1 MTRSHRIALDP
12 TDVQATAMARTAGYA
27 RVAWNWG
34 VAETRRAL
42 DAKERGA
49 TAHQRFRPV
58 FNAVKYDLFPW
69 CREQSQNA
77 AKNALINLGRA
88 WARFWEDRDKP
99 DGTRKVRRPRF
110 HGRRKCS
117 YQADNGSGTVE
128 TDGARIR
135 LPGVGWVRLCETP
148 RYGGPILK
156 CVVKRVAGRWYAVP
170 VFELP
175 DPAPRTEGPV
185 VSIDA
190 GSRKLATTFDGETI
204 VEYENPRALE
214 RAAKRL
220 RSLDKAIAR
229 SKNTHGRTKYSARR
243 NAKYARRARA
253 HARIAHIRADVH
265 KKTAA
270 AIFRNAGAVIIENLN
285 VDGMMRNR
293 RSSKALADA
302 AMGAFLATVR
312 STAERVGAP
321 VVDVDRFYPSSKTCS
336 ACGTVNADLGSEERW
351 RCPSCGV
358 MHDRD
363 WNAARNLYRQGLP
376 VAIQTWRT
384 CKSAGSAA
392 GPGEASTG
400 QLIRADS
407 ARSG

>member
-1 MTRSHRIALDP
+1 
-12 TDVQATAMARTAGYA
+12 MARTAGYA

-58 FNAVKYDLFPW
+58 FNVVKYDLFPW
-69 CREQSQNA
+69 CREQSQIA
-77 AKNALINLGRA
+77 AKNALINLGSA
-88 WARFWEDRDKP
+88 WGRFWEDRKKP
-99 DGTRKVRRPRF
+99 GSGPKVKRPRF

-117 YQADNGSGTVE
+117 YQADNGVGTVE

-135 LPGVGWVRLCETP
+135 LRGVGWVRLCEAP
-148 RYGGPILK
+148 RYTGVIRK

-175 DPAPRTEGPV
+175 DPEIRTEGPL
-185 VSIDA
+185 VSVDV
-190 GSRKLATTFDGETI
+190 GSRKLATTFDGESI
-204 VEYENPRALE
+204 VEYKNPHALKRAL
-214 RAAKRL
+214 KRL
-220 RSLDKAIAR
+220 RSLDKGIAR
-229 SKNTHGRTKYSARR
+229 SKNTHGPKTHSARR

-253 HARIAHIRADVH
+253 HAQIANIRADAQ
-265 KKTAA
+265 KKAA
-270 AIFRNAGAVIIENLN
+270 AEICRGAGAVIVENLN
-285 VDGMMRNR
+285 VVGLMKGRNAR
-293 RSSKALADA
+293 ALADA
-302 AMGAFLATVR
+302 AMGMFLR
-312 STAERVGAP
+312 ILNSTAEGLGVLVLEAG
-321 VVDVDRFYPSSKTCS
+321 RFYPSSKTCG
-336 ACGTVNADLGSEERW
+336 ACEVVNADLKSEETW
-351 RCPSCGV
+351 RCASCG
-358 MHDRD
+358 MRHDRD
-363 WNAARNLYRQGLP
+363 HNAARNLHRQGLP
-376 VAIQTWRT
+376 VVIQTWRT